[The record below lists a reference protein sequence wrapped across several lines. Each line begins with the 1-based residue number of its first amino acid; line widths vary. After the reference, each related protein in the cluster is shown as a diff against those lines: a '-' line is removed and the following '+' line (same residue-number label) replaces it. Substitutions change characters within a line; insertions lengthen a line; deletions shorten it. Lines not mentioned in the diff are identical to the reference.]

1 MTMMAVLDEGR
12 TAGAVAAKPGRIGQI
27 DIARDFQTA
36 AAVWREL
43 EAGDVFATP
52 YQRYDFLH
60 AWQRN
65 VGAQHGV
72 TPYIVI
78 ARDADRRPLMLMPLG
93 VARCNGARVASFL
106 GGKHTT
112 FNMPLWRADTARAV
126 DAADLEALIA
136 GLRAQPD
143 CPDMLAL
150 CQQPQSW
157 WEQSNPMA
165 LLPHQPSVNQCPVLV
180 MQPGAPATD
189 RVSNSFRRRL
199 KAKEKKYQALPGYRY
214 LRITEDSEIDDV
226 LAAFFRI
233 KPVRMKAQGLPDVFA
248 EPGTEAFVREACHA
262 RVGGGRAIDI
272 HALVCD
278 DEMIAM
284 FAGVADS
291 SRYSMMFNT
300 YTLSENARYSPGLIL
315 MRHIID
321 HYADQ
326 GYTRLD
332 LGIGSDDYK
341 KLFCKDL
348 DPIFDSY
355 LPLTPRGRIHA
366 AIMAATARAKR
377 VIKHNPALMQIA
389 QRLRSALRR

>member
-12 TAGAVAAKPGRIGQI
+12 TAGALAAEPSRIAQI
-27 DIARDFQTA
+27 EIVRDFEA
-36 AAVWREL
+36 AAAAWREL
-43 EAGDVFATP
+43 ESGDVFATP
-52 YQRYDFLH
+52 YQRYELLG

-65 VGAQHGV
+65 VGAQQGV
-72 TPYIVI
+72 APYIVV
-78 ARDADRRPLMLMPLG
+78 ARDCERRPLMLMPLG
-93 VARCNGARVASFL
+93 VAHCNGARVASFL
-106 GGKHTT
+106 GGKHCT
-112 FNMPLWRADTARAV
+112 FNMPLWRADAARAM
-126 DAADLEALIA
+126 DATDLEVLIA
-136 GLRAQPD
+136 ALRAQPD

-157 WEQSNPMA
+157 WGQSNPMA

-180 MQPGAPATD
+180 MRPGAPPAD

-214 LRITEDSEIDDV
+214 RRVTEDSEIDAV

-233 KPVRMKAQGLPDVFA
+233 KPERMKAQGLPNVFA

-262 RVGGGRAIDI
+262 NVGGGRAIDI

-284 FAGVADS
+284 FAGVADR

-315 MRHIID
+315 MRHI
-321 HYADQ
+321 
-326 GYTRLD
+326 
-332 LGIGSDDYK
+332 
-341 KLFCKDL
+341 
-348 DPIFDSY
+348 
-355 LPLTPRGRIHA
+355 
-366 AIMAATARAKR
+366 
-377 VIKHNPALMQIA
+377 
-389 QRLRSALRR
+389 